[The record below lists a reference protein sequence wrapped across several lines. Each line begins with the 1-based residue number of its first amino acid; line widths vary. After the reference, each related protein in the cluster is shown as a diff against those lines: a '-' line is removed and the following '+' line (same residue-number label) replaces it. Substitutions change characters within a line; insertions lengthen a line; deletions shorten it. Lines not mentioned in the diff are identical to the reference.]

1 MAHHDRTH
9 AMLHLSAERLAALA
23 DDEATTT
30 EGEHLARCATCA
42 RERAAHRS
50 LRSLAVSDRAAGIG
64 APPLTS
70 WETLLPAL
78 RAEGLVADAA
88 ATGAPPNGKGPRV
101 LRFERRWAHSGLLRA
116 AAAVLLVAVGLV
128 AGRWSAGATPVP
140 GIATG
145 TDTLTALVG
154 DTTLVFQSASQ
165 ALAALTRYEHGYQAA
180 AEFLALH
187 DTASRVEGRE
197 AYQARLATL
206 DQVAAATRQGLE
218 ETPYDPVINR
228 YYLSALGARQ
238 ATLQQLSSSW
248 PPTGQ
253 VGGY

>member
-1 MAHHDRTH
+1 
-9 AMLHLSAERLAALA
+9 MLHVSAERLAALA
-23 DDEATTT
+23 DDEPTTT
-30 EGEHLARCATCA
+30 EGEHLARCAACA

-50 LRSLAVSDRAAGIG
+50 LRSLAASNRSTG

-70 WETLLPAL
+70 WESLLPAL
-78 RAEGLVADAA
+78 RAEGLVSDGS
-88 ATGAPPNGKGPRV
+88 ATVPDGRV
-101 LRFERRWAHSGLLRA
+101 LPFRRRWMSSGLMRA
-116 AAAVLLVAVGLV
+116 AAAVLLVATGLV

-140 GIATG
+140 GIAAG
-145 TDTLTALVG
+145 TDTLTALVA
-154 DTTLVFQSASQ
+154 DSALAFHSAAE

-180 AEFLALH
+180 ALFLAAH
-187 DTASRVEGRE
+187 DTASRVDGRE

-228 YYLSALGARQ
+228 YYLSALSARQ
-238 ATLQQLSSSW
+238 ATLQQLSSTL
-248 PPTGQ
+248 PPKVE

>member
-1 MAHHDRTH
+1 
-9 AMLHLSAERLAALA
+9 MLHLSAERLAALA
-23 DDEATTT
+23 DDEPTTT

-42 RERAAHRS
+42 HERSAHRS
-50 LRSLAVSDRAAGIG
+50 LRSLAISDRAAVIG

-88 ATGAPPNGKGPRV
+88 PSGASPNGKGPRI
-101 LRFERRWAHSGLLRA
+101 LQFERRWGHSGLLRA
-116 AAAVLLVAVGLV
+116 AAAVMLVAVGLV
-128 AGRWSAGATPVP
+128 AGRWSAGKPPVP
-140 GIATG
+140 GLAAG
-145 TDTLTALVG
+145 KDTLTALVS
-154 DTTLVFQSASQ
+154 DTTLVFQNASQ

-187 DTASRVEGRE
+187 DTASGVAGRD
-197 AYQARLATL
+197 ASPARRAPLAP
-206 DQVAAATRQGLE
+206 VAPATRQGLE

-238 ATLQQLSSSW
+238 ATLQQLSSSL
-248 PPTGQ
+248 PPTVQ

>member
-1 MAHHDRTH
+1 
-9 AMLHLSAERLAALA
+9 MLHLSAERLAALA
-23 DDEATTT
+23 DDEPTTT
-30 EGEHLARCATCA
+30 EGEHLARCAACA
-42 RERAAHRS
+42 HERAAHRS
-50 LRSLAVSDRAAGIG
+50 LRSLAASDRASSIG
-64 APPLTS
+64 ASPLTS
-70 WETLLPAL
+70 WESLLPAL

-88 ATGAPPNGKGPRV
+88 AGGASPNGKGPRV
-101 LRFERRWAHSGLLRA
+101 LYFERRWGHSGLLRA

-128 AGRWSAGATPVP
+128 AGRWSAGAAPVP
-140 GIATG
+140 GITAG
-145 TDTLTALVG
+145 KDTLTALVS

-238 ATLQQLSSSW
+238 ATLQQLSSSL
-248 PPTGQ
+248 PPTVQ